1 MVRAVSPP
9 AWPSYELGAAWFWVM
24 DDDVAVLPDAI
35 AKLSK
40 WTDKH
45 EVIQA
50 PDSTTMA
57 ARSTGS
63 TTSLC
68 RWASRTRLRP
78 PHSAR
83 PDTE

>member
-1 MVRAVSPP
+1 MAK
-9 AWPSYELGAAWFWVM
+9 AYELGAAWFWVM

-35 AKLSK
+35 AKLAK

-50 PDSTTMA
+50 PVSITMA

-63 TTSLC
+63 MTSLC
-68 RWASRTRLRP
+68 RWAFRIRLPLPRRP
-78 PHSAR
+78 CQIPCNEH
-83 PDTE
+83 PVL

>member
-1 MVRAVSPP
+1 MAK
-9 AWPSYELGAAWFWVM
+9 AYELGAAWFWVM

-45 EVIQA
+45 EVIQGSRF
-50 PDSTTMA
+50 DYDGG
-57 ARSTGS
+57 RSTGS